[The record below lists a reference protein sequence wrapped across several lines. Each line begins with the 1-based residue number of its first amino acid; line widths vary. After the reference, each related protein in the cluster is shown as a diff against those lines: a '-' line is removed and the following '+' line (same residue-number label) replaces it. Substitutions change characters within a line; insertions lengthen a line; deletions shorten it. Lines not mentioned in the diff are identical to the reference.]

1 MKKPFKIITLIMIML
16 MSFSVV
22 SSAAP
27 EGEGEAQPPETQQQ
41 ETQPENQTPAP
52 APAPQPQQPAANQQG
67 GQANNR
73 SSNANLSSLTVV
85 GKTETGESVSVTL
98 SPEFK
103 SGTRTYS
110 ASVPFE
116 VVKLEISATAADGK
130 AKINIPEG
138 YLSLDVGENK
148 SLIYVT
154 AENGT
159 RRTYQINTQRAE
171 QAETTTE
178 EQTTVPE
185 TVSETQPVTEA
196 AATVPI
202 EEQVAVPSE
211 DAGLNKYTKLG
222 IVFGVSG
229 ILLVVIAVAVLLKK
243 RRISE
248 VD

>member
-52 APAPQPQQPAANQQG
+52 APAPQQPAANQQG

-85 GKTETGESVSVTL
+85 GKTETGESVNVTL

-116 VVKLEISATAADGK
+116 VVRLEISATAADGK

-202 EEQVAVPSE
+202 ENQVAVPSE

-243 RRISE
+243 RRMSE
-248 VD
+248 DD

>member
-1 MKKPFKIITLIMIML
+1 MKKAFKIITLLMIML
-16 MSFSVV
+16 MCFSVIA
-22 SSAAP
+22 SAVND
-27 EGEGEAQPPETQQQ
+27 GESETQQQ
-41 ETQPENQTPAP
+41 EVQTDAQNTQSDASPSETQQSDADQTSV
-52 APAPQPQQPAANQQG
+52 
-67 GQANNR
+67 QADNR
-73 SSNANLSSLTVV
+73 SSNANLSSLDVV

-103 SGTRTYS
+103 SGTRTYT

-116 VVKLEISATAADGK
+116 VVRLEITVSAADSK

-138 YLSLDVGENK
+138 YLTLDVGANK
-148 SLIYVT
+148 SFVYVT
-154 AENGT
+154 AENGV

-171 QAETTTE
+171 QAETAAE

-185 TVSETQPVTEA
+185 TAIETQPVTEA

-202 EEQVAVPSE
+202 EEQAAVPGE
-211 DAGLNKYTKLG
+211 DAGLNKYIKLG

-229 ILLVVIAVAVLLKK
+229 ILLVAIAVAVLVKK
-243 RRISE
+243 RGMSE

>member
-16 MSFSVV
+16 MCFSVI

-27 EGEGEAQPPETQQQ
+27 EDETQPPETQQQ
-41 ETQPENQTPAP
+41 ETQPDNQTPSLDP
-52 APAPQPQQPAANQQG
+52 APEPQQPAANQQG

-85 GKTETGESVSVTL
+85 GKTETGESVNVTL

-116 VVKLEISATAADGK
+116 VVRLEITAVAADGK

-138 YLSLDVGENK
+138 YLSLDVGANK
-148 SLIYVT
+148 SFVYVT

-159 RRTYQINTQRAE
+159 RRTYQINIQRAE
-171 QAETTTE
+171 QAQTTAE

-202 EEQVAVPSE
+202 EEQIAVPSD

-229 ILLVVIAVAVLLKK
+229 ILLVVIAVAVIFKK
-243 RRISE
+243 RKASE

>member
-1 MKKPFKIITLIMIML
+1 MKKPFKIITLIMIIL
-16 MSFSVV
+16 MSLSVV
-22 SSAAP
+22 SFAAP
-27 EGEGEAQPPETQQQ
+27 EGETQSPETQQQ
-41 ETQPENQTPAP
+41 ETQPDNQTPSPEP
-52 APAPQPQQPAANQQG
+52 APQQPAANQQG

-85 GKTETGESVSVTL
+85 GKTETDESISVAL

-116 VVKLEISATAADGK
+116 VVRFEITATAADGK

-138 YLSLDVGENK
+138 YLSLDVGSNK

-171 QAETTTE
+171 QAETAAE

-185 TVSETQPVTEA
+185 TVSETQSVTEA

-202 EEQVAVPSE
+202 ENQVAVPSE

-229 ILLVVIAVAVLLKK
+229 ALLVVIAVAVLFKK
-243 RRISE
+243 RRMSE
-248 VD
+248 DD